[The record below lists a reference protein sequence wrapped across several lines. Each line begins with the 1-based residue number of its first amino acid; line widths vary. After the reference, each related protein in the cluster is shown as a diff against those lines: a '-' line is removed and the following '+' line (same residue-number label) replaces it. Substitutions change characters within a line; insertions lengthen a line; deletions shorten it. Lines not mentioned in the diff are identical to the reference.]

1 MDRLLADSQT
11 RMLLVAALLVLMVAC
26 AVVGAALV
34 ARAGRQQRSR
44 AVVDR
49 ALAARDGH
57 VAELPPAGRMA
68 AVASAAEHAGAKL
81 EHGKLGDSLLASD
94 DRKLI
99 DACGFRNPAR
109 ARAWFMLARLLL
121 AGLAPLAAW
130 LVLRARHADL
140 PLAYVACAVFLGFG
154 LGWMVPKW
162 MLLRRIARRRECA
175 EAELPLFIDLLRLLQ
190 GVGLSVD
197 QSMHVLIQDFRSVM
211 PVLGGELKIAAE
223 QYARGRTR
231 EQSLSRLAQGFDN
244 DDLSAICRL
253 IVQVDRH
260 GGAVQDP
267 LARFA
272 ERVRER
278 RRLELKA
285 RVARLTVKM
294 TGVMVVTLLP
304 ALLIITG
311 GSGFVALL
319 RGMSQVMGEG

>member
-57 VAELPPAGRMA
+57 VAEPPPAGRMA

-267 LARFA
+267 AGALRRARA
-272 ERVRER
+272 RAAPARIEGAGGAADGQDDRRHGR
-278 RRLELKA
+278 DAAARAADHHRRLGLCRLAA
-285 RVARLTVKM
+285 RHVA
-294 TGVMVVTLLP
+294 
-304 ALLIITG
+304 
-311 GSGFVALL
+311 SH
-319 RGMSQVMGEG
+319 GEG

>member
-1 MDRLLADSQT
+1 
-11 RMLLVAALLVLMVAC
+11 
-26 AVVGAALV
+26 
-34 ARAGRQQRSR
+34 
-44 AVVDR
+44 
-49 ALAARDGH
+49 
-57 VAELPPAGRMA
+57 
-68 AVASAAEHAGAKL
+68 
-81 EHGKLGDSLLASD
+81 
-94 DRKLI
+94 
-99 DACGFRNPAR
+99 
-109 ARAWFMLARLLL
+109 
-121 AGLAPLAAW
+121 
-130 LVLRARHADL
+130 
-140 PLAYVACAVFLGFG
+140 
-154 LGWMVPKW
+154 
-162 MLLRRIARRRECA
+162 
-175 EAELPLFIDLLRLLQ
+175 
-190 GVGLSVD
+190 
-197 QSMHVLIQDFRSVM
+197 MHVLIQDFRSVM